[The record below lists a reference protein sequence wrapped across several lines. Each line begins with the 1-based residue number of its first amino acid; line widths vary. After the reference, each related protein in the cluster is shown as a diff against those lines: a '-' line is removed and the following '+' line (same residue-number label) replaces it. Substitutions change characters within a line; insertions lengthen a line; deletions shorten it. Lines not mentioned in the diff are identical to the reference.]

1 MTQDPFDLS
10 GRIALITGGTRGI
23 GRQIAF
29 TLARAGAD
37 VIVVSR
43 KTDAC
48 DRTAEEVADET
59 GRQAYALPAN
69 VSNWAECDRVVEA
82 AYATAGR
89 IDILVNNAGA
99 SLLYDDVSTIDE
111 AMFDKM
117 IALNL
122 KGPFRLTAL
131 IGTRMAAGGAGSVVN
146 VSTISASVGAAHAI
160 VYAAAKAGLNNLT
173 KSFAERFA
181 PAVRVNA
188 VMPGAVNTDVMASW
202 SPAERDRAC
211 ATALLGRVGRPEE
224 ISGAVHFLAS
234 DAASFTTGQVLAVDG
249 GHV

>member
-1 MTQDPFDLS
+1 MGTSFDPGSFDLS

-29 TLARAGAD
+29 TLARAGAE

-48 DRTAEEVADET
+48 DHTAEEVADET
-59 GRQAYALPAN
+59 GRQATLARN
-69 VSNWAECDRVVEA
+69 VRTPNFPSTR

-89 IDILVNNAGA
+89 IDILVNNAGS
-99 SLLYDDVSTIDE
+99 SLLYDDVSKIDE

-131 IGTRMAAGGAGSVVN
+131 IGTRMAAGGSGSVVN
-146 VSTISASVGAAHAI
+146 VSTISASVGRR
-160 VYAAAKAGLNNLT
+160 T
-173 KSFAERFA
+173 RSCTPR
-181 PAVRVNA
+181 RR
-188 VMPGAVNTDVMASW
+188 PGS
-202 SPAERDRAC
+202 
-211 ATALLGRVGRPEE
+211 
-224 ISGAVHFLAS
+224 
-234 DAASFTTGQVLAVDG
+234 TT
-249 GHV
+249 

>member
-1 MTQDPFDLS
+1 MQAPFDLS
-10 GRIALITGGTRGI
+10 GRVALITGGTRGI
-23 GRQIAF
+23 GREIAG
-29 TLARAGAD
+29 TLSRAGAD

-43 KTDAC
+43 KAEAC
-48 DRTAEEVADET
+48 ERAAGEIRVET
-59 GRQAYALPAN
+59 GRRAYALPAN
-69 VSNWAECDRVVEA
+69 VSSWAECDRVVEE
-82 AYATAGR
+82 AYAEAGR

-99 SLLYDDVSTIDE
+99 SLLYDDVDTVDE

-122 KGPFRLTAL
+122 KGHFRLTAL
-131 IGTRMAAGGAGSVVN
+131 VGTRMAATGAGCVVN
-146 VSTISASVGAAHAI
+146 ISTISARVGAAHAI
-160 VYAAAKAGLNNLT
+160 VYAAAKAGLNNMT

-188 VMPGAVNTDVMASW
+188 VMPGAVDTDVMTSW
-202 SPAERDRAC
+202 TAAQRERAC
-211 ATALLGRVGRPEE
+211 DTALMGRVGRPEE
-224 ISGAVHFLAS
+224 ISGAVLYLAS

>member
-1 MTQDPFDLS
+1 MRAPFDLS
-10 GRIALITGGTRGI
+10 GRVALITGGTRGI
-23 GRQIAF
+23 GRELAA

-43 KTDAC
+43 KAEAC
-48 DRTAEEVADET
+48 ERTAEEVSAES
-59 GRQAYALPAN
+59 GRRAYAVPGN
-69 VSNWAECDRVVEA
+69 VSSWAECDRVVEA
-82 AYATAGR
+82 AYAQAGR

-99 SLLYDDVSTIDE
+99 SLLYDDVDTIDE

-122 KGPFRLTAL
+122 KGPFRVTAL
-131 IGTRMAAGGAGSVVN
+131 IGTQMAAAGAGCVVN
-146 VSTISASVGAAHAI
+146 VSTISAQVGAAHAI
-160 VYAAAKAGLNNLT
+160 VYAAAKAGLNNMT

-181 PAVRVNA
+181 PSVRVNA
-188 VMPGAVNTDVMASW
+188 VMPGAIDTDVMTSW
-202 SPAERDRAC
+202 TTTERERAC
-211 ATALLGRVGRPEE
+211 ATALMGRIGRPEE
-224 ISGAVHFLAS
+224 VSGAVLYLAS